1 MNCPKC
7 NKKNSDDSIFCIY
20 CGKELKLKEEAKEII
35 AKENKTN
42 RPRLNPLALAGFIVS
57 MASASTGVFGI
68 AGIVGI
74 VLSSI
79 GLSQIKKNNER
90 GRGFAIAGLIV
101 GILAIIIGIF
111 RIIFSLI
118 TLIFD

>member
-7 NKKNSDDSIFCIY
+7 NRKNDDTAIFCIY
-20 CGKELKLKEEAKEII
+20 CWKEMKLEEIKEVKIV
-35 AKENKTN
+35 

-57 MASASTGVFGI
+57 MASVSVGLFGLG
-68 AGIVGI
+68 GIVGI

-79 GLSQIKKNNER
+79 GLSKVKKNNER

-101 GILAIIIGIF
+101 GIIAVIFGIGRIII
-111 RIIFSLI
+111 SLLN
-118 TLIFD
+118 LIFD